1 MLDSQLYANM
11 ATPSKTDTQDN
22 MSEDKSP
29 ENENEVFTSISMSE
43 APFNSHP
50 EKRGRGRPKKNSTG
64 LNTSARRSLSVD
76 NRSKRTRPP
85 SSSCISCMKDLEEG
99 KTIQCQMCD
108 GHSCYMCSKIPTE
121 MITFMTSG
129 TCPWICRHCNRAGLP
144 TLKNIN
150 DNVTKQSKQIK
161 DLRDTT
167 DRQYTNLEKKMVD
180 LEKSIDSKINKKFES
195 NKEEMKKEIEEK
207 ITTELT
213 KQIDEE
219 MERIRGEQIVPDMEK
234 IEKNITDK
242 ISKKID
248 EIVEEKMKNTEW
260 PGHTDLEE
268 KIERL
273 IQEKIKTNID
283 TVDENLVKKI
293 DSMIEDKIKE
303 NPIQNSTRNAQM
315 VSPGTYM
322 KTTVKNVANELKEKE
337 KRMHNI
343 IIFGLQVPVTD
354 NETSRNEADK
364 SNFVEFITKNL
375 EIVLGKEDI
384 KENFR
389 LGRYDSKDNNSKTLP
404 LMIVLKSLEMKEKIF
419 KNLYK
424 LRGQRDVTF
433 NHDYT
438 RLEREENKKLQEE
451 AKVLTKND
459 PGSMYRVRGPPWDR
473 KIVKLTTK
481 EEVITALP
489 IQLLTTEDQEK

>member
-1 MLDSQLYANM
+1 M
-11 ATPSKTDTQDN
+11 
-22 MSEDKSP
+22 
-29 ENENEVFTSISMSE
+29 
-43 APFNSHP
+43 
-50 EKRGRGRPKKNSTG
+50 
-64 LNTSARRSLSVD
+64 
-76 NRSKRTRPP
+76 
-85 SSSCISCMKDLEEG
+85 
-99 KTIQCQMCD
+99 
-108 GHSCYMCSKIPTE
+108 
-121 MITFMTSG
+121 
-129 TCPWICRHCNRAGLP
+129 
-144 TLKNIN
+144 KNIN

-303 NPIQNSTRNAQM
+303 NPIQNSTRNVQM

-424 LRGQRDVTF
+424 LRGKRDVTF

-451 AKVLTKND
+451 AKDLTKND